1 MEKLSNFVTK
11 AVERRFAPKRRTAF
25 TPCRASVC
33 AAQAHRHRT
42 AAPRRRAVPGMASR
56 AVFSVR
62 SPACLAEPGFARHL
76 AEAPRRFCVRQ
87 RLFAARCTPALSAP
101 QPRHPAGEIL
111 PGADL
116 RRSAAPLLRPRRAA
130 PAFSHHPLYTRIS
143 RRADHY
149 IFPLPLT
156 MRPELGII
164 TYIVF
169 YMIPSICAF
178 VRAPDTVRLYPPRR
192 EVGRPHRRRADRRV
206 YITWNRAGAAVRPG
220 AGPAPAGRETG
231 C

>member
-87 RLFAARCTPALSAP
+87 RLFAARCPPA
-101 QPRHPAGEIL
+101 PR
-111 PGADL
+111 
-116 RRSAAPLLRPRRAA
+116 RPRLF
-130 PAFSHHPLYTRIS
+130 PPPPVYTYFSPGGPLY
-143 RRADHY
+143 
-149 IFPLPLT
+149 LPLALDDAAGT
-156 MRPELGII
+156 WYY
-164 TYIVF
+164 YI
-169 YMIPSICAF
+169 YCILHDTEYLCICA
-178 VRAPDTVRLYPPRR
+178 RT
-192 EVGRPHRRRADRRV
+192 
-206 YITWNRAGAAVRPG
+206 
-220 AGPAPAGRETG
+220 
-231 C
+231 

>member
-1 MEKLSNFVTK
+1 MEKLSNFVTGGLWG
-11 AVERRFAPKRRTAF
+11 ADFA
-25 TPCRASVC
+25 PCRASVC
-33 AAQAHRHRT
+33 AAPAHRHRT
-42 AAPRRRAVPGMASR
+42 AAPRGPLHARCVRAVA
-56 AVFSVR
+56 A
-62 SPACLAEPGFARHL
+62 
-76 AEAPRRFCVRQ
+76 APRRGDTSR
-87 RLFAARCTPALSAP
+87 SA
-101 QPRHPAGEIL
+101 
-111 PGADL
+111 L
-116 RRSAAPLLRPRRAA
+116 RRSPVCLRRTVS
-130 PAFSHHPLYTRIS
+130 AFSRHPLYTRIS

-178 VRAPDTVRLYPPRR
+178 VHAPDTVRLYPPRR

-206 YITWNRAGAAVRPG
+206 YITWNRAGAAARPG
-220 AGPAPAGRETG
+220 AGPAPTGRETG